1 MLTKN
6 RLEAFSD
13 GVFAIAITL
22 LVIEIRPPDL
32 AEGESLASGLWDQWP
47 SYLGYLLSF
56 LVLGVMWLN
65 HHRIFEPA
73 RRVDG
78 VVLVLNLN
86 LLLWAVLIPFPTA
99 VLADFLRDGGD
110 DAKTAVAL
118 YGGVILLAAIAFT
131 ALFVGITPTGHR
143 RRAPTA
149 GGGAS
154 GADPVRRRRRRV
166 QRRVRTVLGLAG
178 ARPGGARQHGRLLP
192 HRAILPVAHPRFR
205 RRRGSSS
212 VNLFPGGAHR
222 GEEGETVTED
232 LGELTA
238 DLDYPMLVVTA
249 VEGDD
254 REGCLVGFAS
264 QCSISPLRFMVWISK
279 VNRTAEVAARTP
291 VVAVHYLSTADRA
304 VAELFGEQTGDDIDK
319 FERCRWQTGPS
330 GAAIV
335 DDCARWFVGRVIE
348 RFDTG
353 DHMGLLLEPVAS
365 RVDPW
370 DGQLGYQSVRDLEPG
385 HPA

>member
-99 VLADFLRDGGD
+99 VVADFLRDGGD

-131 ALFVGITPTGHR
+131 ALFVGITRDRPSST
-143 RRAPTA
+143 
-149 GGGAS
+149 S
-154 GADPVRRRRRRV
+154 SRRRRWYA
-166 QRRVRTVLGLAG
+166 Q
-178 ARPGGARQHGRLLP
+178 
-192 HRAILPVAHPRFR
+192 
-205 RRRGSSS
+205 RGSASAS
-212 VNLFPGGAHR
+212 ASARIGVA
-222 GEEGETVTED
+222 
-232 LGELTA
+232 
-238 DLDYPMLVVTA
+238 
-249 VEGDD
+249 
-254 REGCLVGFAS
+254 FALS
-264 QCSISPLRFMVWISK
+264 WVSPAL
-279 VNRTAEVAARTP
+279 AL
-291 VVAVHYLSTADRA
+291 AVHGSMAAYYLTEQSSRLRA
-304 VAELFGEQTGDDIDK
+304 
-319 FERCRWQTGPS
+319 
-330 GAAIV
+330 
-335 DDCARWFVGRVIE
+335 
-348 RFDTG
+348 
-353 DHMGLLLEPVAS
+353 
-365 RVDPW
+365 
-370 DGQLGYQSVRDLEPG
+370 
-385 HPA
+385 